1 MIKLQFPF
9 NESEFHRF
17 ANPKDLIT
25 LDYGETLAG
34 FYTERN
40 PHRGIDYAIPYGGE
54 VLSAHKG
61 VVEYAGVNHDGY
73 GLLIIIR
80 DIDSQF
86 GTFYAHLSDIFIS
99 KRDRVEAGQHIGNA
113 GSTGNVTGPHL
124 HFECRE
130 DWRRYTTHVNPNN
143 YLPKISTTGIVDS
156 PKTKLQKGEAIVACQ
171 KAFFRDETLYNR
183 IGALDRGSKVELTGR
198 NRKSGALTF
207 YEVVLSRTVWM
218 ADKDIDGTVILQ
230 QTETVT

>member
-1 MIKLQFPF
+1 M
-9 NESEFHRF
+9 
-17 ANPKDLIT
+17 
-25 LDYGETLAG
+25 
-34 FYTERN
+34 
-40 PHRGIDYAIPYGGE
+40 
-54 VLSAHKG
+54 
-61 VVEYAGVNHDGY
+61 
-73 GLLIIIR
+73 
-80 DIDSQF
+80 
-86 GTFYAHLSDIFIS
+86 
-99 KRDRVEAGQHIGNA
+99 
-113 GSTGNVTGPHL
+113 
-124 HFECRE
+124 
-130 DWRRYTTHVNPNN
+130 
-143 YLPKISTTGIVDS
+143 DS